1 MARTRFRRWAA
12 GVLGVLAAVS
22 GCDRATDPPAPT
34 LDVTLTVQATPEAGA
49 LVIEYTLVNRE
60 QKAIVAFAGV
70 PRSETHEPGNVDLD
84 AVYVTARDDDTVE
97 IAKRVFGLPKDL
109 NPAVRFVVEGTV
121 VPAGASFGET
131 IRVPLPLAARRP
143 YVSDA
148 TLPSQVKQAVFCVGV
163 ATEGTVTPEPQSA
176 TLFTHSDPV
185 AAAQQLI
192 CSDPFPVTQ

>member
-1 MARTRFRRWAA
+1 MTRTPLRRWAA
-12 GVLGVLAAVS
+12 GALGVLAALA

-34 LDVTLTVQATPEAGA
+34 LDVTLTVQARQEAGA
-49 LVIEYTLVNRE
+49 LLIEYTLLNRE
-60 QKAIVAFAGV
+60 QKAIVAFTGV

-84 AVYVTARDDDTVE
+84 AVYVTARDDDKVE

-109 NPAVRFVVEGTV
+109 HPAVRFIVEGTI
-121 VPAGASFGET
+121 VPAGVSFGET
-131 IRVPLPLAARRP
+131 VRVPLPLAARRP

-148 TLPSQVKQAVFCVGV
+148 TLPAQVRQAVFCVGV
-163 ATEGTVTPEPQSA
+163 ATEGTVQPEPQSA

-192 CSDPFPVTQ
+192 CSDPFPVTP